1 MNIDEYYFYKL
12 NNYRNNENGENIEI
26 NEDDSFY

>member
-12 NNYRNNENGENIEI
+12 NHYRKNENNEINVN